1 VTASLSICFTSDTH
15 FGDWRALA
23 IDKRPFASLAAHDE
37 ALVARWNETVGTG
50 DDIWHLGDFALGPG
64 AERIGELLD
73 RLNGTKH
80 LIIGNNDA
88 SATIEAPGWVDTGH
102 YAELVL
108 DGTLLIL
115 CHYPLRTWNKMG
127 RGAIDLHGH
136 SHGRLKPLT
145 RQYDVGVDVW
155 NYRPVRLDQIHSRRK
170 GSGTAAQSSR

>member
-1 VTASLSICFTSDTH
+1 MAIFFTSDTH

-23 IDKRPFASLAAHDE
+23 IDKRPFATLAAHDE
-37 ALVARWNETVGTG
+37 TLVAQWNETVGP
-50 DDIWHLGDFALGPG
+50 DDEVWHLGDFALGPKP
-64 AERIGELLD
+64 ERIVELLD
-73 RLNGTKH
+73 GLNGNKH

-88 SATIEAPGWVDTGH
+88 SATIEAPGWVDVGH
-102 YAELVL
+102 YAELVI

-115 CHYPLRTWNKMG
+115 FHYPLRTWNKMG

-155 NYRPVRLDQIHSRRK
+155 PHRPVKLDQILVARRRG
-170 GSGTAAQSSR
+170 GSSAAQSSR